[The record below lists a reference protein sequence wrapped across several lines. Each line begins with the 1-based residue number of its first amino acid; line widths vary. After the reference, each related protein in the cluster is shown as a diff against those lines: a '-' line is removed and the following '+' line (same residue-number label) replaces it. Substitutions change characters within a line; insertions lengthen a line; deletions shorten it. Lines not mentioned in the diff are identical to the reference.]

1 MRPRFEFN
9 PFKLI
14 WRSTPIQFAV
24 DMPLAQ
30 ALARLQADVRSFRIF
45 KSGVVGY
52 VDTHQ
57 IRLSNYSALRRKGIR
72 PVLYLR
78 VVQDLRGTQLVGCF
92 RNPSITRI
100 MASFWFGGVILIG
113 LAFLVLGPSPPAH
126 DLQNRFIGA
135 LIPTVMLV
143 FGLLI
148 LHASQFGWAQDESF
162 LAEFVASRVGRI
174 ADVTRRSAP
183 AHASAQ

>member
-1 MRPRFEFN
+1 MRARFEFN

-24 DMPLAQ
+24 DMPLEQ

-45 KSGVVGY
+45 KPGVVGY
-52 VDTHQ
+52 VDTHR
-57 IRLSNYSALRRKGIR
+57 IRLSNYSAVRTKGMR
-72 PVLYLR
+72 PVLDLR
-78 VVQDLRGTQLVGCF
+78 VVQDLQGTRLVGCF

-100 MASFWFGGVILIG
+100 MASFWFGGITLIG

-126 DLQNRFIGA
+126 DLRNRFIGA
-135 LIPTVMLV
+135 LVPAVMLV
-143 FGLLI
+143 FGMLV
-148 LHASQFGWAQDESF
+148 LHASQFGWARDESS

-174 ADVTRRSAP
+174 ADVTPRSAP

>member
-14 WRSTPIQFAV
+14 WRSTPIQFVV

-57 IRLSNYSALRRKGIR
+57 IRLSNYSALRRKGMR

-78 VVQDLRGTQLVGCF
+78 VVQDPQGTRLVGCF
-92 RNPSITRI
+92 RNTSITRI

-113 LAFLVLGPSPPAH
+113 VAFLVLVPSPPAH
-126 DLQNRFIGA
+126 DLLNRYFGA
-135 LIPTVMLV
+135 LFPAVMLV
-143 FGLLI
+143 FGLLV
-148 LHASQFGWAQDESF
+148 LHTGQFGWTQDESF

>member
-30 ALARLQADVRSFRIF
+30 ALARLQADVRTFRIF

-57 IRLSNYSALRRKGIR
+57 IRLNNYSAFRRKGIR

-78 VVQDLRGTQLVGCF
+78 VVQDLQGTQLVGCF
-92 RNPSITRI
+92 RNPSIARI
-100 MASFWFGGVILIG
+100 MLSFWFG

-126 DLQNRFIGA
+126 DLHNRFIGA
-135 LIPTVMLV
+135 LVPAVMLV
-143 FGLLI
+143 FGLLV
-148 LHASQFGWAQDESF
+148 LHAGQFGWAQDESF

>member
-24 DMPLAQ
+24 DMPLEQ
-30 ALARLQADVRSFRIF
+30 ALARLQADVRTFRFF

-52 VDTHQ
+52 VDTRE
-57 IRLSNYSALRRKGIR
+57 IRLSNYSALRRKGMR
-72 PVLYLR
+72 PVLDLR
-78 VVQDLRGTQLVGCF
+78 VVQAPQGTQLVGCF

-100 MASFWFGGVILIG
+100 MASFWFGGVTLIG

-126 DLQNRFIGA
+126 DPQNRFIGA
-135 LIPTVMLV
+135 LVPAAMLV
-143 FGLLI
+143 FGLLV
-148 LHASQFGWAQDESF
+148 LHASQPGWAQDERF
-162 LAEFVASRVGRI
+162 LAEFVASRVARI
-174 ADVTRRSAP
+174 PDVTPRSAP
-183 AHASAQ
+183 ARASAQ